1 MKASSLCALLLA
13 LAAAPAAAQELA
25 PRMAPLPQVD
35 SLARVRLIQHFVEPR
50 LLVGNLVA
58 VDSEDVVVE
67 RGTERVTVPL
77 VYVRRMEVSRGR
89 MTAGHGAWRGARM
102 GFLAGAGMSALL
114 IAAAHASEGSSC
126 GDCFITASTAAVVV
140 SLPLTGVSTLTG
152 AAVGAS
158 RPGDRWERVPLPPQT
173 DQP

>member
-1 MKASSLCALLLA
+1 MKASSFCALLLA
-13 LAAAPAAAQELA
+13 LSAAPAVAQEA
-25 PRMAPLPQVD
+25 PAPLPLQQVD
-35 SLARVRLIQHFVEPR
+35 SLARVRLTQHFVEPR
-50 LLVGNLVA
+50 RLVGTLVA

-89 MTAGHGAWRGARM
+89 MTAGHGAWRGARV

-140 SLPLTGVSTLTG
+140 SLPLTGVSTFAG

-158 RPGDRWERVPLPPQT
+158 RPGDRWERVPLPPQPE
-173 DQP
+173 QP